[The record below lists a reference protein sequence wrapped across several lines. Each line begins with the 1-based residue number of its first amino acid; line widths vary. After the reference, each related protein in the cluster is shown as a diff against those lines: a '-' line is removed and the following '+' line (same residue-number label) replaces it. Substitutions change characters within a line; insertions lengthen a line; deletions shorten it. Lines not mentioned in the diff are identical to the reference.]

1 MGFASGLA
9 AGASLGR
16 AVREGKDKRTA
27 EKREKEVAAGL
38 VALDEQQALAT
49 DIAARPPQKQM
60 TIDEYRA
67 GLVPVGDEVVSA
79 PGTNVPDPAMANMGP
94 AAPTVMSNVDR
105 LRAEQAIYNQAGDL
119 ETARGLRKD
128 IAAAERTALEDKR
141 YDTEQRRQVGLD
153 TLAAQ
158 RVALEDKRYDAQQ
171 RRQVD
176 LDARDT
182 KTFEQQQAE
191 RERIERERVA
201 KENLDKG
208 FADGSI
214 KTAEQAIS
222 YGAANNLPVSYVQQ
236 QLQTRQGITDA
247 AIAANDAT
255 LDRQLGKFGSAKQ
268 IEAYFNDEANSLT
281 PGFSVKTYKAGDG
294 KYVLEYAPDD
304 QDAEGAM
311 KPETFEFGSDAEM
324 MNFMRTS
331 AKDKGLA
338 ATQLYDSNV
347 RKQTLVYERMKDDRE
362 FRLEVEKAT
371 QKVVQDA
378 IDGLGFSYE
387 NMSPAEQAGIR
398 EGARNNFLASVG
410 NAMQTADS
418 QGLNNKLG
426 SDWKETSSETPPPAG
441 EYDPL
446 AAMKRIRDAE
456 ETNTRNAQGLSR
468 KAVDILDNPE
478 LDVEALIGEGS
489 MGADLQSAIE
499 AEQRQRRVASM
510 TGSLNGG
517 LTISDGGGYTFRR

>member
-16 AVREGKDKRTA
+16 AIREGKDRRIA

-49 DIAARPPQKQM
+49 DIAARPPQEKM

-67 GLVPVGDEVVSA
+67 GLVPIDGEVVSA
-79 PGTNVPDPAMANMGP
+79 AGTNMPDPAMANMGP
-94 AAPTVMSNVDR
+94 QAPTVMSNVDR
-105 LRAEQAIYNQAGDL
+105 LRAEQALYNEAGDL

-128 IAAAERTALEDKR
+128 ITAAERTELLDKR
-141 YDTEQRRQVGLD
+141 YDTEQLRTAG
-153 TLAAQ
+153 
-158 RVALEDKRYDAQQ
+158 
-171 RRQVD
+171 

-182 KTFEQQQAE
+182 KTFEQQQDDRARSEKE
-191 RERIERERVA
+191 REA
-201 KENLDKG
+201 KENFDKS
-208 FADGSI
+208 FADGTI
-214 KTAEQAIS
+214 KTAEQALS
-222 YGAANNLPVSYVQQ
+222 YGAANNLPVSYVEK
-236 QLQTRQGITDA
+236 QLQTRQGITDD
-247 AIAANDAT
+247 AIAANAAT
-255 LDRQLGKFGSAKQ
+255 LDRELGQFGTAKQ
-268 IEAYFNDEANSLT
+268 IESYFNDEANSLT
-281 PGFSVKTYKAGDG
+281 PGFSVKTSKSGDG

-311 KPETFEFGSDAEM
+311 KPETFEFGSDTEM

-347 RKQTLVYERMKDDRE
+347 KKQTLVYDRMKDDRE
-362 FRLEVEKAT
+362 FRLKVEKAT
-371 QKVVQDA
+371 QEVVQDA
-378 IDGLGFSYE
+378 IDGAGFAYE

-410 NAMQTADS
+410 NSMQTADS
-418 QGLNNKLG
+418 QGLSNKLG
-426 SDWKETSSETPPPAG
+426 SDWKETSSKTPPPAG

-446 AAMKRIRDAE
+446 EAMKRIRGAE

-517 LTISDGGGYTFRR
+517 LTISDGGGYTFRRQ

>member
-128 IAAAERTALEDKR
+128 IAAAERTELEDKR
-141 YDTEQRRQVGLD
+141 YGR
-153 TLAAQ
+153 
-158 RVALEDKRYDAQQ
+158 AQQ
-171 RRQVD
+171 RQAG
-176 LDARDT
+176 LDDRAT
-182 KTFEQQQAE
+182 LLFEQQQNE
-191 RERIERERVA
+191 IKRTEEERVA

-222 YGAANNLPVSYVQQ
+222 YGAANNLPLSYVEK

-247 AIAANDAT
+247 AIAANYAT

-281 PGFSVKTYKAGDG
+281 PGFSVKTYKAGEG

-311 KPETFEFGSDAEM
+311 EPETFEFGSDAEM

-347 RKQTLVYERMKDDRE
+347 RKQTLVYERMKDDQE
-362 FRLEVEKAT
+362 FRLKVEKAT

-418 QGLNNKLG
+418 QGLRNKLG
-426 SDWKETSSETPPPAG
+426 SDWTSSKTPPPAV

>member
-16 AVREGKDKRTA
+16 AVREGRDRRIA
-27 EKREKEVAAGL
+27 EKQEKEVAAGL

-67 GLVPVGDEVVSA
+67 GLVPIDGEVVSA
-79 PGTNVPDPAMANMGP
+79 PGTNMPDPAMANMGP
-94 AAPTVMSNVDR
+94 QAPTVMSNVDR
-105 LRAEQAIYNQAGDL
+105 LRAEQSLYNEAGDL

-128 IAAAERTALEDKR
+128 ITAAERTELLDKR
-141 YDTEQRRQVGLD
+141 YDTQ
-153 TLAAQ
+153 
-158 RVALEDKRYDAQQ
+158 QQ
-171 RRQVD
+171 RQAG

-191 RERIERERVA
+191 IARSEKERGA

-208 FADGSI
+208 FVDGTI
-214 KTAEQAIS
+214 TTAEQALS

-236 QLQTRQGITDA
+236 QLQTRQGITDE

-255 LDRQLGKFGSAKQ
+255 LDRELGKFGSSKQ
-268 IEAYFNDEANSLT
+268 IESYFNDEANSLT
-281 PGFSVKTYKAGDG
+281 PGFSVKTSKAGEG

-304 QDAEGAM
+304 PDAEGAM
-311 KPETFEFGSDAEM
+311 KPETFEFGSDTEM

-347 RKQTLVYERMKDDRE
+347 KKQTLVYNRMKDNQE
-362 FRLEVEKAT
+362 FSLQVQKAT

-378 IDGLGFSYE
+378 IDGAGLAYQS
-387 NMSPAEQAGIR
+387 MSTAEQAGIR
-398 EGARNNFLASVG
+398 EGARNNFLASIG
-410 NAMQTADS
+410 NSMQTANS
-418 QGLNNKLG
+418 QGLSKKLG
-426 SDWKETSSETPPPAG
+426 NDWNETSSTTTPPAG

-446 AAMKRIRDAE
+446 AAMKRIQDAE
-456 ETNTRNAQGLSR
+456 KANTQKTQGLSTQ
-468 KAVDILDNPE
+468 AVDILDNPE

-499 AEQRQRRVASM
+499 AEQRQRRVAGM
-510 TGSLNGG
+510 NGG
-517 LTISDGGGYTFRR
+517 LTISGGGYTFNRP